1 MRSRDIAKYLFSLVG
16 YGKENAAK
24 RSPHAGVDR
33 IFRNIIHRQMEP
45 DKREPSDHKLREGY
59 YKPRPWIPAE
69 EREFKEYISKEES
82 RIRQETDKLENM
94 KAEFYRMC
102 GEEEQPNSGYEK
114 LSLPV

>member
-16 YGKENAAK
+16 YGKENAVK

-33 IFRNIIHRQMEP
+33 IFRNIIHRWNQIKGNHP
-45 DKREPSDHKLREGY
+45 IINAGNGY

-69 EREFKEYISKEES
+69 EREFREYISKEES

-94 KAEFYRMC
+94 KAEFYRMG
-102 GEEEQPNSGYEK
+102 GEEEQSNSGYEQ